1 MADNGW
7 MKPRRPA
14 AARSFVSPFD
24 RPPEVAPEPEV
35 YELNDRVS
43 HDQHGL
49 GVVSALEGT
58 DAVTVDFGSGERR
71 RVTLPST
78 KLCRL

>member
-1 MADNGW
+1 MLDNGR

-35 YELNDRVS
+35 YELGDRVS

-49 GVVSALEGT
+49 GVVCSVEG
-58 DAVTVDFGSGERR
+58 DAAVTVDFSGERR
-71 RVTLPST
+71 RFTLPSA

>member
-1 MADNGW
+1 

-14 AARSFVSPFD
+14 AHRSFTSPLD
-24 RPPEVAPEPEV
+24 RKPEEPKEPEV

-49 GVVSALEGT
+49 GVISAFEGT
-58 DAVTVDFGSGERR
+58 TAVIVDFGAGHRR
-71 RVTLPST
+71 RITLPCA

>member
-1 MADNGW
+1 
-7 MKPRRPA
+7 MKPRRPGA
-14 AARSFVSPFD
+14 PRSFVSPLD
-24 RPPEVAPEPEV
+24 KPPEDTPEPET

-49 GVVSALEGT
+49 GTIYAFEGT
-58 DAVTVDFGSGERR
+58 TAVIVDFGHRR
-71 RVTLPST
+71 RITLPCA

>member
-1 MADNGW
+1 
-7 MKPRRPA
+7 MKPRRPV

-35 YELNDRVS
+35 YELGDRVS
-43 HDQHGL
+43 HDSYGL
-49 GVVSALEGT
+49 GVVYAVEG
-58 DAVTVDFGSGERR
+58 DAAVTVEFRSGDRR
-71 RVTLPST
+71 RFTLPSA